1 MSRLL
6 ELAGVLSHADYADD
20 PVKAETQ
27 LIKRRMQC
35 LTALKDVFEKAPPV
49 EDVMYE
55 LITLLLILPVYERI
69 YVQRALRPLAQ
80 KLNCND
86 YLADLS
92 RALQETDAW
101 VDLNI
106 LTDKGRRSL
115 PDMGLE
121 ITPEFKLP

>member
-1 MSRLL
+1 MIF
-6 ELAGVLSHADYADD
+6 ELVS
-20 PVKAETQ
+20 
-27 LIKRRMQC
+27 
-35 LTALKDVFEKAPPV
+35 
-49 EDVMYE
+49 
-55 LITLLLILPVYERI
+55 LLLILPVYDRI

-80 KLNCND
+80 KLDCTS
-86 YLADLS
+86 YLTDLS

-121 ITPEFKLP
+121 ISPEFKLP

>member
-1 MSRLL
+1 MTRILPFAANLQMRLRHNDTKDESTRSRD
-6 ELAGVLSHADYADD
+6 EC
-20 PVKAETQ
+20 
-27 LIKRRMQC
+27 III
-35 LTALKDVFEKAPPV
+35 LKEVFEEKPPV
-49 EDVMYE
+49 EEIIFEVISM
-55 LITLLLILPVYERI
+55 LLVLPVYDRI

-80 KLNCND
+80 KMDCTG
-86 YLADLS
+86 YLTDMS